1 MFTKRSYLNV
11 RAWGREREKRE
22 QVKEGG
28 EEGVER
34 GGGREGER
42 KGRSDELGRV

>member
-34 GGGREGER
+34 GRGKRRREEG
-42 KGRSDELGRV
+42 KM